1 MAVFE
6 SMPGLGK
13 IRWQC
18 RRGLLELDLV
28 LERFNRKH
36 LANLDSGELERFGE
50 LLAFSDNDLLDLV
63 MERSASP
70 AARYDDILRMLRS
83 A

>member
-1 MAVFE
+1 MMDRVARDR
-6 SMPGLGK
+6 LYWK
-13 IRWQC
+13 C
-18 RRGLLELDLV
+18 RRGLLELDLI
-28 LERFNRKH
+28 LEKFNSKH
-36 LANLDSGELERFGE
+36 LSSLDSGELERFGE
-50 LLAFSDNDLLDLV
+50 LLAFGDNDLLDLV